1 MKLAA
6 RVRGLSEPAFRARFG
21 TEAQCLAVLFE
32 MRWGLGFVCERCGCE
47 KYSRMKSR
55 KQVQCNACK
64 HQTGFTAGTIFHST
78 KLPLTTWFRAIYEL
92 TQAKGGIS
100 SIELA
105 RRLGVRQ
112 PTAWLMKQKLM
123 SAMEERDAGKPRMQG
138 RVEMDDAYLGGVR
151 SGGKRGRGAAG
162 KTPFVA
168 AVETSLD
175 RKPRRLK
182 LQVVKGFRKAE
193 IAKLAQSS
201 FAAGSNVVSDGLSC
215 WRSVEAAGCD
225 HFPMLSGSGRK
236 AAQWPSFN
244 WVNTTLGNIKTA
256 LAGTYHH
263 VSKKHA
269 QRYLASF
276 AWRFNRRYQL
286 DSMTERLMWAALHA
300 KPRPYRVVI
309 AG

>member
-1 MKLAA
+1 
-6 RVRGLSEPAFRARFG
+6 
-21 TEAQCLAVLFE
+21 
-32 MRWGLGFVCERCGCE
+32 
-47 KYSRMKSR
+47 
-55 KQVQCNACK
+55 
-64 HQTGFTAGTIFHST
+64 
-78 KLPLTTWFRAIYEL
+78 
-92 TQAKGGIS
+92 
-100 SIELA
+100 
-105 RRLGVRQ
+105 
-112 PTAWLMKQKLM
+112 M
-123 SAMEERDAGKPRMQG
+123 SG
-138 RVEMDDAYLGGVR
+138 RVEVDDAYLGGVR

-225 HFPMLSGSGRK
+225 HFPMLSGSGKK
-236 AAQWPSFN
+236 AARWPSFN

-263 VSKKHA
+263 VSKQHA

-286 DSMTERLMWAALHA
+286 DTMTERLMWAALQA
-300 KPRPYRVVI
+300 KPRPYRAI
-309 AG
+309 ITG